1 MKERL
6 EKLQQ
11 KMSERGYD
19 AYVIFTSDDHG
30 SEYIEDHFKARNF
43 FSGFTGSAGT
53 LVVTKHES
61 HMWTDG
67 RYFLQAARELKASGS
82 ILMKDGE
89 RGVPSVIEFLKSLGT
104 APTVAFDFST
114 ASSFF
119 VGALKHAIPD
129 VKLVDDGKAVDEI
142 WTDRPALPA
151 SKAYM
156 LTDEAAGESVKSKLE
171 NLVKDTHA
179 KGADFALVSSL
190 DDVAW
195 LFNLRGNDIRY
206 NPVNY
211 AYALVGEGHS
221 ILYIDSQKLSVD
233 ICKTLEGCGVT
244 VRPYDAVYDDVKA
257 ITGKILVDEGK
268 TNYALSLCINDK
280 KAATIFPTTLR
291 KAIKNAVE
299 IENSKKAQLEDSV
312 AMVKF
317 MRWLKTNAGKMDMD
331 EISVSDKLE
340 SFRKEGSS
348 FVELSFDTICGY
360 MENGA
365 VIHYSATN
373 ETSKPVHAK
382 GLLLVDS
389 GGQYRYGTT
398 DITRTF
404 ALGEL
409 TADMRHDFTL
419 VLKAHIALASAV
431 FGENTYGVLLD
442 FLTREPLL
450 KEGKNYR
457 HGTGHGVGY
466 LLNVHEGPQNIGTR
480 LTRLEYTAPFEAGMF
495 VTDEPGIYIENGYG
509 IRHENMLLCKKL
521 RESEYGVLLGF
532 EPITLV
538 PFDLD
543 AINADELTVDEKA
556 WLNDYH
562 KTVFEKV
569 SPLLDSEHKEYLR
582 LATRAI

>member
-1 MKERL
+1 MKERIS
-6 EKLQQ
+6 KLQQ
-11 KMSERGYD
+11 KMTERGYD

-53 LVVTKHES
+53 LVVTKSES
-61 HMWTDG
+61 RMWTDG

-89 RGVPSVIEFLKSLGT
+89 AGVPSVIEFLKSLGS

-114 ASSFF
+114 ASAHF
-119 VGALKHAIPD
+119 VGALKNAIPD

-142 WTDRPALPA
+142 WTERPALPA

-156 LTDEAAGESVKSKLE
+156 LSDEAAGESVKSKLE
-171 NLVKDTHA
+171 NLIKDTHA
-179 KGADFALVSSL
+179 QGADFALVASL

-195 LFNLRGNDIRY
+195 LFNLRGDDIRY

-211 AYALVGEGHS
+211 AYALVGDGHA
-221 ILYIDSQKLSVD
+221 ILYIDSAKLS
-233 ICKTLEGCGVT
+233 LEIYKALEACGVT
-244 VRPYDAVYDDVKA
+244 IRPYDAVYDDVKA
-257 ITGKILVDEGK
+257 IRGTILVDEGK
-268 TNYALSLCINDK
+268 TNYALSLCLKDK
-280 KAATIFPTTLR
+280 KDASVFPTTLR
-291 KAIKNAVE
+291 KAIKNSVE
-299 IENSKKAQLEDSV
+299 IENSKQAQLEDSV

-317 MRWLKTNAGKMDMD
+317 MRWLKTNVGKIEMD

-340 SFRKEGSS
+340 AFRKESPK

-360 MENGA
+360 MANGA
-365 VIHYSATN
+365 VIHYSATP
-373 ETSKPVHAK
+373 ETSKKVEAR

-389 GGQYRYGTT
+389 GAQYLYGTT

-404 ALGEL
+404 ALGKL
-409 TADMRHDFTL
+409 SDDMRHDFTL
-419 VLKAHIALASAV
+419 VLKSHIALSRAV
-431 FGENTYGVLLD
+431 FPTNTYGVALD
-442 FLTREPLL
+442 LVAREPMIR
-450 KEGKNYR
+450 EGKNFR

-466 LLNVHEGPQNIGTR
+466 LLNVHEGPHNISPRVSWAYHTS
-480 LTRLEYTAPFEAGMF
+480 PIKPGMF
-495 VTDEPGIYIENGYG
+495 VTDEPGIYIENEYG
-509 IRHENMLLCKKL
+509 VRHENILLCVKNG
-521 RESEYGVLLGF
+521 ENEYGETFRF

-543 AINADELTVDEKA
+543 AINADELSAEERA

-569 SPLLDSEHKEYLR
+569 SPLLDDEHKEYLR
-582 LATRAI
+582 HVTRAI